1 MGPNLAL
8 LKTVG
13 PGVAEAELRPNALVK
28 GSVLNFGGTAMVRL
42 LTPTVVA
49 VGLLAA
55 PAAFAQTGVPNAA
68 GGSVPQTAPKET
80 LSQQDK
86 QFVTEA
92 AEGGMT
98 EVELSKIAEKSA
110 NPEVK
115 RFAERMVQDHSA
127 ANGELTWIATG
138 LGIEMP
144 KTLSSEHQRIRDHL
158 RSMHG
163 KAFDQQYMRLMVDDH
178 DKAVKL
184 FRQEAGS
191 AHNPELKQFAQKTLP
206 TIEQHQKMALALS
219 HRLSE
224 TAAR

>member
-1 MGPNLAL
+1 MVQIGQAGVNHHCKVRWLKRPHL
-8 LKTVG
+8 LPHYCDIVN
-13 PGVAEAELRPNALVK
+13 PD
-28 GSVLNFGGTAMVRL
+28 GSGERTRNDY
-42 LTPTVVA
+42 
-49 VGLLAA
+49 
-55 PAAFAQTGVPNAA
+55 TG
-68 GGSVPQTAPKET
+68 
-80 LSQQDK
+80 
-86 QFVTEA
+86 A

-115 RFAERMVQDHSA
+115 RFAERMVRDHSA
-127 ANGELTWIATG
+127 ANAELTSIAAG

-144 KTLSSEHQRIRDHL
+144 KTLASEHQRIRHQL

-163 KAFDQQYMRLMVDDH
+163 KAFGQHYMRLMVDDH
-178 DKAVKL
+178 DNAVKL

-191 AHNPELKQFAQKTLP
+191 AHNTELKQFAQKTLP

-224 TAAR
+224 TAAK

>member
-1 MGPNLAL
+1 
-8 LKTVG
+8 
-13 PGVAEAELRPNALVK
+13 
-28 GSVLNFGGTAMVRL
+28 MVRL
-42 LTPTVVA
+42 KTTAAAVVA
-49 VGLLAA
+49 VGLFAA
-55 PAAFAQTGVPNAA
+55 SAVLAQTGQPNAA
-68 GGSVPQTAPKET
+68 GGSAPQTAPKET

-86 QFVTEA
+86 QFVTDA

-98 EVELSKIAEKSA
+98 EVELSKLAEKSG

-115 RFAERMVQDHSA
+115 HFAERMVRDHSA
-127 ANGELTWIATG
+127 ANAELTSIATG

-144 KTLSSEHQRIRDHL
+144 KTLASEHQRIRDEL

-163 KAFDQQYMRLMVDDH
+163 KAFDRQYMHVMVDDH
-178 DKAVKL
+178 EKAVKL

-191 AHNPELKQFAQKTLP
+191 AQNAELKQFAQRTLP

-224 TAAR
+224 TAAK